1 MSGPEFVSD
10 EDAALPAGETVA
22 PAAAQSAEVGD
33 GDAPRARR
41 KRAREP
47 AARRPL
53 LVRLLSI
60 SPWGALKLTFL
71 CILVG
76 AVVMASQF
84 DPRSP
89 EIDVA
94 TVAGSLARDAWNAA
108 VWSVRNFWRPA
119 LAGAGIVLPLW
130 ILWRLISLPFRR

>member
-1 MSGPEFVSD
+1 MSGPELVSD
-10 EDAALPAGETVA
+10 EDAALAGREPVAPMPAGAPET
-22 PAAAQSAEVGD
+22 GD
-33 GDAPRARR
+33 SPRARR
-41 KRAREP
+41 KQAREP
-47 AARRPL
+47 AAKRAL
-53 LVRLLSI
+53 LVRLLGI